1 MSFGDDTLDPTPI
14 PETER
19 ARAEAERARAERAEA
34 SAATL
39 HAELLAM
46 KAQLDKALED
56 RQLFQVRAE
65 VADRALMTV
74 CADAEGLAGELFQAT
89 TELKDALDRLEASQ
103 AAHRRDRKLLAAA
116 YGRSTEGRF
125 G

>member
-1 MSFGDDTLDPTPI
+1 MSMR
-14 PETER
+14 EHMER

-39 HAELLAM
+39 HAELLAT

-56 RQLFQVRAE
+56 RQLFQDRAE

-74 CADAEGLAGELFQAT
+74 CADADAEGLAGELFQTT
-89 TELKDALDRLEASQ
+89 TELKDALNRLEASQ